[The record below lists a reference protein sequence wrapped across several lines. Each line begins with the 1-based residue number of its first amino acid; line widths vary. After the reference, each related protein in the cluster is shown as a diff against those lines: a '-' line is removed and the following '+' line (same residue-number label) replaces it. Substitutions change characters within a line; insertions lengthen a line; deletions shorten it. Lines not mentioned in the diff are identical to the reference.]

1 MQIKEMYKTVLFFVL
16 AGLIVPNFGDY
27 LYYYQLNVSM
37 FTKLE
42 YSMITLLGF
51 AALLISSLIYNWCLK
66 NFEERNLLAFASLV
80 YLLGSLG
87 TLLYVLDLTLGINPF
102 VFVALTS
109 TVTDTIFLAL
119 SNLPSMVLFAK
130 LIPA

>member
-1 MQIKEMYKTVLFFVL
+1 
-16 AGLIVPNFGDY
+16 
-27 LYYYQLNVSM
+27 
-37 FTKLE
+37 
-42 YSMITLLGF
+42 MITLLGF
-51 AALLISSLIYNWCLK
+51 AALLISSLIYNCGLK

-80 YLLGSLG
+80 YLFGSLG

-130 LIPA
+130 LIPS